1 MNRMSDTPY
10 RPLPQLTQLT
20 EPFWTS
26 GIGGRLQFLRCPSC
40 GYYTHPPGPVCARCR
55 NNEVAYV
62 PVSGLGTVYAL
73 TLNHQPW
80 YPGWSLP
87 YVVAIVQLDEQED
100 LRLLTNIVGGGAESV
115 HIGDRVQVRF
125 EEHEN
130 VALPLFERLDERST

>member
-1 MNRMSDTPY
+1 
-10 RPLPQLTQLT
+10 
-20 EPFWTS
+20 
-26 GIGGRLQFLRCPSC
+26 
-40 GYYTHPPGPVCARCR
+40 
-55 NNEVAYV
+55 
-62 PVSGLGTVYAL
+62 VYAL